1 MNTITSFVQR
11 HSLLTF
17 FVLAYGFSWGS
28 YYLLSAPFL
37 FPFGAILAALI
48 VASLSQGRG
57 GLKELWSRCVRWR
70 VGVRWYAV
78 ALSVPVGLALGAAGL
93 NILLG
98 AQVST
103 AVQLAPWFSFFTFFP
118 LALLDAPLME
128 ETGWRGYAMPRF
140 SSSRSPLTNT
150 LILGVLLAGWHLPLA
165 LGAGPLAAPY
175 LIAAVASAVVTN
187 WIYYNT
193 GESAMLAM
201 VYHTAANTMGGAG
214 FNLFQIFT
222 GSDAVRIW
230 WLLAAVNCA
239 AAVVL
244 ALVAWPF
251 RDKSSVAQKIRASS
265 ADA

>member
-1 MNTITSFVQR
+1 MNTTTSFVQR

-17 FVLAYGFSWGS
+17 FTLAYSLSWGS

-48 VASLSQGRG
+48 VASLSRGRG
-57 GLKELWSRCVRWR
+57 GLRELWNRCVHWR
-70 VGVRWYAV
+70 VSFKWYAA
-78 ALSVPVGLALGAAGL
+78 ALFVPVGLALAAAGF

-98 AQVST
+98 AQLST
-103 AVQLAPWFSFFTFFP
+103 AVQLAPWYSFFTFFP

-128 ETGWRGYAMPRF
+128 EAGWRGYALPRF
-140 SSSRSPLTNT
+140 TSSRSPLANT

-175 LIAAVASAVVTN
+175 LIATIASAVVTN
-187 WIYYNT
+187 WVYYNA
-193 GESAMLAM
+193 GESALLAM

-244 ALVAWPF
+244 ALTAWPF
-251 RDKSSVAQKIRASS
+251 QNKSSSAQKIGASA